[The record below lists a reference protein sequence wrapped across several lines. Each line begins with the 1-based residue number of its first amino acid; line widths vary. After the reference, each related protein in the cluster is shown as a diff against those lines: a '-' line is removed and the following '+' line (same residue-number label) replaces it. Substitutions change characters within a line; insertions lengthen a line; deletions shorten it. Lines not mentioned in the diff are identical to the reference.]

1 MFSMLLTLRGHFNPL
16 KLGFDT
22 MVCSPQ
28 ALPFR
33 RELQCHLLKKPS
45 WLGSFFSYLPSRS
58 RHAVLDMQL
67 HLTKHLRHN
76 DIKPSKHTNT
86 KHSVMLCH
94 LCCFRAWFV
103 RVTLYMM
110 EYVVDTVWW
119 YKENSW
125 YQRLRPS
132 LSRISSPPCIEWHPG
147 SSSIRPHARVR
158 ESEHPLL
165 EVMCPDE
172 EKYLS
177 L

>member
-1 MFSMLLTLRGHFNPL
+1 MKRFLAGYAYLFSQRHRLSGPFNGSGLIIGHFVLIICIPLTLRGHFNPL

-28 ALPFR
+28 ALPLR
-33 RELQCHLLKKPS
+33 RELRCHLLKKPS

-110 EYVVDTVWW
+110 EYVVDTV
-119 YKENSW
+119 
-125 YQRLRPS
+125 
-132 LSRISSPPCIEWHPG
+132 
-147 SSSIRPHARVR
+147 
-158 ESEHPLL
+158 
-165 EVMCPDE
+165 
-172 EKYLS
+172 
-177 L
+177 